1 MASLRYRLDTE
12 GNSSSVSPADFA
24 ATFARWLDRYGDAW
38 EFFVAEDG
46 GHMIDMHSAVRG
58 FAGCD
63 TLDFLTG
70 AVSL

>member
-1 MASLRYRLDTE
+1 M
-12 GNSSSVSPADFA
+12 GI
-24 ATFARWLDRYGDAW
+24 
-38 EFFVAEDG
+38 FVAEDG